1 MERNFFSWIVYI
13 LENYGT
19 WFLRGTGTTLLI
31 SFLGT
36 LVGFLIGLGICTVK
50 TAPQPHN
57 KLKMV
62 LMKIV
67 NIIFSCYVEIFRGT
81 PMMVQSIVIYF
92 GMQEFI
98 GINFSPTVAGIII
111 VSINTGA
118 YMVEVVRGGIQ
129 SVDLGQMEA
138 ARSIGMT
145 HW

>member
-81 PMMVQSIVIYF
+81 PMICLLYTS
-92 GMQEFI
+92 
-98 GINFSPTVAGIII
+98 
-111 VSINTGA
+111 
-118 YMVEVVRGGIQ
+118 
-129 SVDLGQMEA
+129 DA
-138 ARSIGMT
+138 ADEL
-145 HW
+145 